1 MKEDETRSP
10 KQISSSVAADQQIS
24 LAAALERSLAATAEH
39 QDHVNRPATPEAL
52 LQVARQYQG
61 CQLSVS
67 PVLVALVA
75 AETESLQLLSNSI
88 RQEMCQA
95 VAETIFND
103 SSSRQRM
110 ERLWHHLQQEQPS

>member
-10 KQISSSVAADQQIS
+10 DQKSSSVAAHQQIS
-24 LAAALERSLAATAEH
+24 LAAALERSLAATTEH
-39 QDHVNRPATPEAL
+39 RDHVNRPAPPEAL
-52 LQVARQYQG
+52 LKVARQYQG
-61 CQLSVS
+61 CELSVS

-75 AETESLQLLSNSI
+75 AETESLQLPSGSF

-103 SSSRQRM
+103 SSSRQRI
-110 ERLWHHLQQEQPS
+110 ERLWHHLQQEQLS